1 MKLRK
6 SEIIIIVIFA
16 VLSIASLATAG
27 IYYYNY
33 YQEKYDRK
41 QTLLAAEK
49 SQKEAAERA
58 KKEALEKAKR
68 EEKQRKRL
76 ERIEAAKGLVIPAY
90 TQFLLEYRTSTAYSL
105 EGDRYFIYDLD
116 SDGIPEL
123 FLTTAAEESTFL
135 RDYTL
140 YRFGLV
146 SQEVEN
152 VASSTEPVLSFF
164 TGDNS
169 VFTYS
174 RDSYGKTVY
183 NRYKLSGKEL
193 KKKEAGSY
201 QYQSQLRKCYVDGV
215 EKSAEEYAT
224 AAEDFH
230 QKFIKNHAEI
240 QEYALA
246 DSTPLDA
253 YMPEAN
259 INESVTIPA
268 TNAINN
274 KYNGKLLFHPEEVTD
289 MEDYYQVT
297 GELWQSFYVDE
308 EAVRDSKIGDSIEID
323 GVFHTVT
330 RIEEDGIIYF
340 DDENLCLKKNF
351 KDSEAYAYYG
361 KIPDNSYGLFRI
373 DTGRPSHEVVL
384 STITLYFNYGAFV
397 TVIERDENGV
407 ESHALSSAEEL
418 LSTDIYGNL
427 FKNNSYGYI
436 RLENGMVYSYLEL
449 P

>member
-16 VLSIASLATAG
+16 VLSVASLATAG

-33 YQEKYDRK
+33 YQKKYDRK
-41 QTLLAAEK
+41 QVLLATEK

-58 KKEALEKAKR
+58 KKEALEREKR

-90 TQFLLEYRTSTAYSL
+90 AQFILEHRNSPEYSL

-116 SDGIPEL
+116 SDGVPEL

-146 SQEVEN
+146 SQEVET

-164 TGDNS
+164 TGDDA

-193 KKKEAGSY
+193 KMKETGSY

-215 EKSAEEYAT
+215 EKNAEEYAT

-230 QKFIKNHAEI
+230 QKFIKKHAEI

-253 YMPEAN
+253 YMPEAD

-268 TNAINN
+268 SNAINN
-274 KYNGKLLFHPEEVTD
+274 KYNGKLLFHPEDVTF

-308 EAVRDSKIGDSIEID
+308 EIVKDCKTGDSIEVD
-323 GVFHTVT
+323 GIFHTVT
-330 RIEEDGIIYF
+330 RIGEDGVIYF
-340 DDENLCLKKNF
+340 DGENLCLKKDF
-351 KDSEAYAYYG
+351 KDSEVYAYYG
-361 KIPDNSYGLFRI
+361 KIPDNSYELFRI

-384 STITLYFNYGAFV
+384 ETITLYFNYGAFV
-397 TVIERDENGV
+397 TVFERDESGTGR
-407 ESHALSSAEEL
+407 HALSSAAEL

-427 FKNNSYGYI
+427 FKNESYGYI